1 MRQTSG
7 KTDFLTEILVERIVN
22 LHTIMRNNIEKFH
35 VLFPPK
41 VTSYKTIVQ
50 GTTIL
55 LTIIQYT
62 DFIQNFTVL
71 LTHICMYACV
81 CTQFYAIFST
91 YCTQFIIFYGCT
103 INLQCFKHLA
113 KDSVVHTHTYK
124 SQVTLSHAQ
133 FCTSGTSAKIPN
145 SFFFIRIYHEKL
157 IFK

>member
-7 KTDFLTEILVERIVN
+7 KTDFLTEILAERIVN
-22 LHTIMRNNIEKFH
+22 LHTVIRNNIEKFH

-41 VTSYKTIVQ
+41 VTFYKTTVQ
-50 GTTIL
+50 GTTRL

-81 CTQFYAIFST
+81 CTQVYAIVST

-103 INLQCFKHLA
+103 VNFKEGNGTPLQCPCLENPMDRGAWWAAAHGGLK
-113 KDSVVHTHTYK
+113 SV
-124 SQVTLSHAQ
+124 
-133 FCTSGTSAKIPN
+133 GRN
-145 SFFFIRIYHEKL
+145 
-157 IFK
+157 

>member
-22 LHTIMRNNIEKFH
+22 LDTIIRNNIEKFQ

-62 DFIQNFTVL
+62 DFI
-71 LTHICMYACV
+71 
-81 CTQFYAIFST
+81 
-91 YCTQFIIFYGCT
+91 
-103 INLQCFKHLA
+103 
-113 KDSVVHTHTYK
+113 
-124 SQVTLSHAQ
+124 
-133 FCTSGTSAKIPN
+133 
-145 SFFFIRIYHEKL
+145 
-157 IFK
+157 